1 MNTHTHTQNTWTQP
15 VPHESP
21 QCPFQLPA
29 KGTNCPDLWDF
40 DAFVLLVNGIM
51 SSFVGSSFHS
61 TFCLWDPVTLLPVVV
76 HYLSSRL
83 VIPHCVTTPQF
94 ISSILLLFFFF
105 LVLPV
110 YCYQPISL
118 HSRAHMLSHVIP
130 WTSARQTPLSM
141 DFSRQEHW
149 SGLSFPSPS
158 VLLLMDIWIA
168 SRFCPLQIVCYEYS
182 SLVCVFWWTCWIYTQ
197 RQNF

>member
-1 MNTHTHTQNTWTQP
+1 MNTHTHTQITWTQP

-29 KGTNCPDLWDF
+29 QGTNCPDLWDF

-83 VIPHCVTTPQF
+83 VIPHCVTTPHF

-105 LVLPV
+105 FFSSTSLLLPTHL
-110 YCYQPISL
+110 P
-118 HSRAHMLSHVIP
+118 
-130 WTSARQTPLSM
+130 PLSCTHAQSCNPM
-141 DFSRQEHW
+141 DFSPPDSSVHGFFQARTLEW
-149 SGLSFPSPS
+149 VVISFSICFTLNGHLDSFQVLPITNS
-158 VLLLMDIWIA
+158 VLWI
-168 SRFCPLQIVCYEYS
+168 F
-182 SLVCVFWWTCWIYTQ
+182 
-197 RQNF
+197 